1 MDKKYELYYQNYET
15 KNGTQKEFE
24 KVTEDLNLWDIK
36 PILGTLTEIN
46 DFVPKLIKTSGRNGI
61 YYIHSCLVV
70 IDPKNG
76 FLLDFIYKTIN
87 NENIIYK
94 IEGDNIICLYY

>member
-1 MDKKYELYYQNYET
+1 MEKFELYYQNYET

-24 KVTEDLNLWDIK
+24 KVTEDLNLWDIE

-46 DFVPKLIKTSGRNGI
+46 DFVPKLIKTSGNHGA
-61 YYIHSCLVV
+61 YYIHQCLVV
-70 IDPKNG
+70 IDQKNG

>member
-1 MDKKYELYYQNYET
+1 MNKKYELYYQNYET
-15 KNGTQKEFE
+15 QTGTKKDFE
-24 KVTEDLNLWDIK
+24 KATESLHLWDVK

-70 IDPKNG
+70 VDPKDD
-76 FLLDFIYKTIN
+76 FVLDFIYKTI
-87 NENIIYK
+87 EAII
-94 IEGDNIICLYY
+94 